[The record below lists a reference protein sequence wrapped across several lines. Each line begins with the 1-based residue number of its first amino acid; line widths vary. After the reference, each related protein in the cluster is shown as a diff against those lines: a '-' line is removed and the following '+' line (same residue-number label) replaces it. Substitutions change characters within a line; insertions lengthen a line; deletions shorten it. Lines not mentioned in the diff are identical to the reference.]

1 MFVILDTIYLTPVVS
16 KEHLALLIALDKLME
31 LVFAMQDYQAI
42 MEYAQ
47 NAPLELYGA
56 LLQTN
61 VYLFVAKTLFSMHQ
75 VMLAIAFPLMACFK
89 EFANNAQPTIFFQTD
104 IVLLVQLH
112 QHIALNLN
120 NVIAMLDIKL
130 VHQEFAS
137 LNAVLTKYLIKPHK
151 LVNALQD

>member
-1 MFVILDTIYLTPVVS
+1 
-16 KEHLALLIALDKLME
+16 ME
-31 LVFAMQDYQAI
+31 LVFVMQDYQAI
-42 MEYAQ
+42 MECAQ
-47 NAPLELYGA
+47 NVPLELYGA

-89 EFANNAQPTIFFQTD
+89 EFVNNVQPTISFQTD

-120 NVIAMLDIKL
+120 NVFAMQDIKR
-130 VHQEFAS
+130 VHQEFVN
-137 LNAVLTKYLIKPHK
+137 LNAVPIKYLIKPHK